1 MHTIENKMNYPI
13 YLYDIEVSYRKTKQ
27 TLIIKTWAVSK
38 YDNAVEIMTRDHK
51 TMDRLNDELYGS
63 KYKGERKILITKI
76 LTKKKV
82 GESQIYE

>member
-1 MHTIENKMNYPI
+1 MNYPI
-13 YLYDIEVSYRKTKQ
+13 YLYDIEVSYRKAKQ
-27 TLIIKTWAVSK
+27 VLMIKTWTVSK

>member
-1 MHTIENKMNYPI
+1 MNYPI
-13 YLYDIEVSYRKTKQ
+13 YLYDIEVGYRKTKQ

-63 KYKGERKILITKI
+63 KYKGDRKILITKI

>member
-1 MHTIENKMNYPI
+1 MNYPI
-13 YLYDIEVSYRKTKQ
+13 YLYDIEVGYRKTKQ

-76 LTKKKV
+76 LTKKKI